1 LVWGED
7 VPYIDSTVSEV
18 TWGRDGAG
26 STEDAS
32 GFLFGVV
39 PVGGWYNTVANL
51 QRYYLDYDFTLDGV
65 PVSLNSNAVS
75 LGSKTGDS
83 VRAITYTLKRATG
96 IASGTLTSYSEYTGK
111 NVAKCP
117 HYGMLLF
124 TRDSSAPL
132 SPDVWAAGFFLR
144 TATKAWKESVPFNI
158 IAEEV
163 DRDWSE
169 AEIPSGDGE

>member
-1 LVWGED
+1 MKKRTGILLALVLCLAA
-7 VPYIDSTVSEV
+7 ICI
-18 TWGRDGAG
+18 GAG
-26 STEDAS
+26 AEEALYELED
-32 GFLFGVV
+32 
-39 PVGGWYNTVANL
+39 
-51 QRYYLDYDFTLDGV
+51 
-65 PVSLNSNAVS
+65 
-75 LGSKTGDS
+75 K
-83 VRAITYTLKRATG
+83 
-96 IASGTLTSYSEYTGK
+96 GTLTSYSEYTGK

-132 SPDVWAAGFFLR
+132 SPDIWAAGFFLR

-158 IAEEV
+158 LAEEV